1 MLKLFN
7 IIFFSL
13 CFTSCLFSFQNIEIY
28 SNITPVFN
36 DETIIVTTNI
46 PLGTNSLSQLI
57 SIREEELL
65 IDCQIQQ
72 ENNKVIITPPDGWK
86 TGKNY
91 RFQFTGLVK
100 TIDGRFYNINFSKY
114 FVYKDGTTFFTMENI
129 LLPNTVE
136 GSIIIEFNKPIDLFS
151 FEKNFSISPFIETN
165 KQLSEDKKTITIVP
179 VKQWNYNTVYCCK
192 LKELKSAD
200 NYFLISNINNLFSIP
215 DCTIP
220 ELLEIEKCKIINL
233 HSKDFQ
239 YFPINFTEHILNNIL
254 PEDALAFTFNTK
266 IKLDSFKSNFS
277 ISPSIAGQFI
287 ESDNS
292 IIYIPNEHFNA
303 KEEYLI
309 TLGKNIKAE
318 NNNYMQA
325 SLKYIFKPF
334 VKSLYIENIDINET
348 QHIPFYQ
355 KIKNDSPI
363 TEVMVSHINK
373 AYIEISFNED
383 IPEEFIYLFDKI
395 IRFEPYF
402 PLYQSSPHLL
412 SIHFSNNNKTVSF
425 EYDNLSTTDL
435 NQSLYKLTVNFS
447 VIPKSLSNEL
457 SMEDNICTILSLK

>member
-7 IIFFSL
+7 IIFISL

-72 ENNKVIITPPDGWK
+72 ENNKVIITPTDGWK

-220 ELLEIEKCKIINL
+220 ELLEIQKCKINNL

-239 YFPINFTEHILNNIL
+239 FFPINFIFFRNLFNFFNYFFPDYHILFFIIKIL
-254 PEDALAFTFNTK
+254 
-266 IKLDSFKSNFS
+266 
-277 ISPSIAGQFI
+277 
-287 ESDNS
+287 
-292 IIYIPNEHFNA
+292 
-303 KEEYLI
+303 
-309 TLGKNIKAE
+309 
-318 NNNYMQA
+318 
-325 SLKYIFKPF
+325 
-334 VKSLYIENIDINET
+334 
-348 QHIPFYQ
+348 
-355 KIKNDSPI
+355 
-363 TEVMVSHINK
+363 
-373 AYIEISFNED
+373 
-383 IPEEFIYLFDKI
+383 
-395 IRFEPYF
+395 
-402 PLYQSSPHLL
+402 
-412 SIHFSNNNKTVSF
+412 NKTHF
-425 EYDNLSTTDL
+425 
-435 NQSLYKLTVNFS
+435 
-447 VIPKSLSNEL
+447 VI
-457 SMEDNICTILSLK
+457 